1 MPQPRVLP
9 EQVAEHLPTRPCYQP
24 HEAGG
29 CVLGGCQGPLGRQPR
44 GVRLSVPETDTGPSL
59 PGHPLPPLDRGS
71 RFSAKGSLWGP
82 GAGRGPGGG
91 WCSPPQL
98 SSPALNGTETP
109 ERVGPWGWRDS
120 PLSVSLRVASGQGR
134 FRARLSQTHASL
146 GPQAQEGAVSAPE
159 GA

>member
-1 MPQPRVLP
+1 MGRETGGTEVSGCRAVSGV
-9 EQVAEHLPTRPCYQP
+9 QV
-24 HEAGG
+24 
-29 CVLGGCQGPLGRQPR
+29 
-44 GVRLSVPETDTGPSL
+44 
-59 PGHPLPPLDRGS
+59 
-71 RFSAKGSLWGP
+71 
-82 GAGRGPGGG
+82 
-91 WCSPPQL
+91 L

-134 FRARLSQTHASL
+134 FRARLSQAHASL